1 VVGGYDVFSKFFFAG
16 SVIVG
21 NNPNGLASL
30 IISSARGAPIFF
42 PNRTRADD
50 FNNHESSED
59 DMSVLRSTYSGRV
72 IGCGLV
78 LALSVLLL
86 STISVAQQDE
96 TPKVEI
102 FTGYQWLHP
111 GGTVPAPG
119 QSPNAPL
126 GLELQDLPAG
136 GGASFTYFFSNHL
149 GLEGDFGRNQNDN
162 TNETTLS
169 VGPHLE
175 YRFGRLN
182 PFGHAMVGWNYLGTP
197 GLGTRSGIGT
207 IVGGGLDIQVTRLIG
222 IRLVE
227 ADWVWAHQ
235 NFSDFVAP
243 EFPGLRRIDL
253 EGARV
258 RTGVVWNFGYPQAL
272 TPGASC
278 SVQPSEVMVGEPVTA
293 TATGSNFS
301 PKHALTYT
309 WESNGG
315 KVAGKDGTASID
327 TNGVAGGSYV
337 VTAHISDPKM
347 KKGGTAGCSANFT
360 VKEPPK
366 NPPTMSCSASP
377 STLQAGGS
385 STITCTCT
393 SPDNV
398 PVTVSNWTSTGGSVS
413 GSGSTASLNTAG
425 ASAGSISVT
434 ATCTDSRGLNT
445 QASTQVNVE
454 NPPPPAPPQ
463 AQKLSQC
470 DFPNK
475 VKPWRVDN
483 TCKAILDDVAK
494 NLQQNADAKLV
505 IVGNAAPEEK
515 RPNLAAERAVDSKA
529 YLTSG
534 EAQLGIDASRIET
547 RTGGAGTTTAEYWVV
562 PAGGTYAGEGTQPV
576 DESQVK
582 AVPDHPRMAA
592 KKKAKAAQ

>member
-1 VVGGYDVFSKFFFAG
+1 
-16 SVIVG
+16 
-21 NNPNGLASL
+21 
-30 IISSARGAPIFF
+30 
-42 PNRTRADD
+42 
-50 FNNHESSED
+50 
-59 DMSVLRSTYSGRV
+59 MSVFRSKYNGRV
-72 IGCGLV
+72 IGGCLLMIMAV
-78 LALSVLLL
+78 FLL
-86 STISVAQQDE
+86 STMALAQQDE
-96 TPKVEI
+96 TPKYEI
-102 FTGYQWLHP
+102 FAGYQWLHP

-119 QSPNAPL
+119 LSLNAPV
-126 GLELQDLPAG
+126 GLELQNLPAG
-136 GGASFTYFFSNHL
+136 GGASFTYFFTNHL

-162 TNETTLS
+162 SNETTLS

-182 PFGHAMVGWNYLGTP
+182 PFGHAMVGWNYLTTP
-197 GLGTRSGIGT
+197 GLDSRSGIGA
-207 IVGGGLDIQVTRLIG
+207 IVGGGLDIQITRLIG

-235 NFSDFVAP
+235 NFSDVVAP
-243 EFPGLRRIDL
+243 QFPGLRRIDL

-258 RTGVVWNFGYPQAL
+258 RTGIVLNFGYPKTE
-272 TPGASC
+272 TPTASC
-278 SVQPSEVMVGEPVTA
+278 SVQPSEVMVGEPITA
-293 TATGSNFS
+293 TATGGNFN
-301 PKHALTYT
+301 PKHTLTYT

-315 KVAGKDGTASID
+315 KIAGKGSTASID
-327 TNGVAGGSYV
+327 TNGVAGGSYA

-347 KKGGTAGCSANFT
+347 KNGGTASCSANFT

-377 STLQAGGS
+377 STLQAGGT

-398 PVTVSNWTSTGGSVS
+398 PVNVGGWTSTGGSVS
-413 GSGSTASLNTAG
+413 GSGSTASLNTTG
-425 ASAGSISVT
+425 ASAGPITVT
-434 ATCTDSRGLNT
+434 ATCTDPRGLGT

-454 NPPPPAPPQ
+454 NPPPPPPPP

-505 IVGNAAPEEK
+505 IVGNAEPGEK
-515 RPNLAAERAVDSKA
+515 RPNLAAERAVDSKG

-534 EAQLGIDASRIET
+534 EAQLGIDPSRIET
-547 RTGGAGTTTAEYWVV
+547 RTGNAGTKTAEYWVV
-562 PAGGTYAGEGTQPV
+562 PSGGTFSGEGTEAV
-576 DESQVK
+576 DESKVK
-582 AVPDHPRMAA
+582 AVPDHPA
-592 KKKAKAAQ
+592 KKKAKTKKEM